1 MEVRESETVQDEV
14 EKTSSRIL
22 EMMALK
28 GKVTNTGAMVSRCS
42 DYEPEEEVYRAR
54 QPWSVYDLPV
64 PELEKAM
71 DRLRGELPKAG
82 WKIVKDGVDNSVGK
96 SPQIVAESKG
106 RKFAVDIRLMDERKY
121 GDDPSLIMVA
131 VESACYKAK

>member
-71 DRLRGELPKAG
+71 DRLRSELPKAG

>member
-71 DRLRGELPKAG
+71 DRLRSELPKAG

-106 RKFAVDIRLMDERKY
+106 RKLAVDIRLMDERKY

>member
-42 DYEPEEEVYRAR
+42 GYESEEEVYRAR

-71 DRLRGELPKAG
+71 DRLRSELPKAG